1 MTLMFFNCTNLN
13 ILNLLDF
20 DFSNISKIEHI
31 SYILENCSNLEYINL
46 NNTKLGKNIFDNQTF
61 MTTAKNLVLCSI
73 NNELADLQRP
83 ECSILDC
90 NDNWREKQKKLY
102 DNQCYDNCPNGTY
115 EYNYKC
121 YDNCPNGT
129 YEYNYKCYDN
139 CPNNIYYKNDKCQE
153 CDSKCILC
161 SSSKFCN
168 MCKKGYYILL
178 INETYS
184 YCNES
189 YEGFY
194 LDKKDLFYKSCHST
208 CKTCK
213 EKGEA
218 LKHKCLKC
226 KDNYPFEKIFSDY
239 KNCYNES
246 FNQTKKNEIEQIIK
260 NFQFDL
266 INDFNSSLFD
276 KKINLEMEEKNISI
290 VLTYVYNEKSKE
302 RKNETSIN
310 LAGCEYKLKEAY
322 PIKNDSLLYILKIE
336 VNETGMKIPKIEYE
350 VYDPLY
356 DNNLFLLNLSV
367 CKNIDIELSI
377 PAYID
382 DNIEKYNQSS
392 DYYNDI
398 CSKTTS
404 KFGTDICLKDRHNQ
418 SSDYYNDI
426 CSKTTSK
433 FGTDICLKDRQKEF
447 IDNNMTLCEENCY
460 LIEYN
465 NETKKFKMFL

>member
-1 MTLMFFNCTNLN
+1 M
-13 ILNLLDF
+13 
-20 DFSNISKIEHI
+20 
-31 SYILENCSNLEYINL
+31 
-46 NNTKLGKNIFDNQTF
+46 
-61 MTTAKNLVLCSI
+61 
-73 NNELADLQRP
+73 
-83 ECSILDC
+83 
-90 NDNWREKQKKLY
+90 
-102 DNQCYDNCPNGTY
+102 
-115 EYNYKC
+115 
-121 YDNCPNGT
+121 
-129 YEYNYKCYDN
+129 
-139 CPNNIYYKNDKCQE
+139 
-153 CDSKCILC
+153 
-161 SSSKFCN
+161 
-168 MCKKGYYILL
+168 
-178 INETYS
+178 
-184 YCNES
+184 
-189 YEGFY
+189 
-194 LDKKDLFYKSCHST
+194 DKKDLFYKPCHST

-213 EKGEA
+213 EKGEV

-246 FNQTKKNEIEQIIK
+246 FNQTKKNKIEQIIK

-276 KKINLEMEEKNISI
+276 KKINLEMKEKNISI
-290 VLTYVYNEKSKE
+290 VLTSVYNEKSKE

-310 LAGCEYKLKEAY
+310 LAGCEYKFKEAY

-404 KFGTDICLKDRHNQ
+404 KFGTDICLKDR
-418 SSDYYNDI
+418 
-426 CSKTTSK
+426 
-433 FGTDICLKDRQKEF
+433 QKEF